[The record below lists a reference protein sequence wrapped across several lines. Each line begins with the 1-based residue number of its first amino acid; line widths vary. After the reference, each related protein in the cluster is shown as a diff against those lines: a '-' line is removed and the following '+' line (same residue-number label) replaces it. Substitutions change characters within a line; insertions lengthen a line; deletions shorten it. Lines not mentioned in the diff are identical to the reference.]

1 MRPHVPSDIG
11 VLIWSGWPLVKSKV
25 GKNQVSE
32 GHALVGICL
41 LEHCARCLEL
51 LSAGGEEVGVVC
63 AVLGVDQLT
72 K

>member
-1 MRPHVPSDIG
+1 M
-11 VLIWSGWPLVKSKV
+11 
-25 GKNQVSE
+25 SE

-63 AVLGVDQLT
+63 AALGVDQLT